1 MIKKNK
7 AVEKW
12 GLKILFLKQMEWL
25 GLSIWRD
32 SQLEGERTLILEAL
46 WEIMILGANYVG
58 KE

>member
-1 MIKKNK
+1 
-7 AVEKW
+7 
-12 GLKILFLKQMEWL
+12 MEWL

-46 WEIMILGANYVG
+46 WEIMILGANYMG